1 MKTKDLENLSMIYE
15 GVRTGMNNLMTEM
28 AGAAGGA
35 GGNALP
41 QIPGWQLEYTNG
53 GDIHVLHEETG
64 LNLEFTTNGEL
75 NNPDG
80 PAVWYTAPN
89 EGLIEIYFRNGKKH
103 REDGPAVLL
112 KNGYEEFYI
121 DDQNL
126 SKQEFENR
134 VARQRTAAQVGADD
148 EDLGAVAGAF

>member
-15 GVRTGMNNLMTEM
+15 GVRNGMNNLMTEM
-28 AGAAGGA
+28 AGAAGS
-35 GGNALP
+35 GGGSLP
-41 QIPGWQLEYTNG
+41 QIPGWQLENTQN

-80 PAVWYTAPN
+80 PAVWYTTPN
-89 EGLIEIYFRNGKKH
+89 EGLIEIYFRDGKKH

-134 VARQRTAAQVGADD
+134 VARRRTAAQVGADD